1 MKTVLTV
8 LALIAA
14 PVTAPVAAYATPHV
28 EPALGN
34 TVVSTYEDGR
44 HGYLYLKAG
53 GLYDYIGRKKDA
65 SSGKWILK
73 GEQICLRQSK
83 PIPVPMTFCTGFPSE
98 GGIGTSWRSKAIS
111 GDPVTLQVVKGI
123 VR

>member
-1 MKTVLTV
+1 MMKILLAALT
-8 LALIAA
+8 LIAA
-14 PVTAPVAAYATPHV
+14 PIAAHAGPHV

-44 HGYLYLKAG
+44 HGYLYLKIG
-53 GLYDYIGRKKDA
+53 GLYDYVGRKNDA
-65 SSGKWILK
+65 SSGKWVLK

-83 PIPVPMTFCTGFPSE
+83 PIPMPMTFCTVFPSE
-98 GGIGTSWRSKAIS
+98 GGIGTSWKSKAIS
-111 GDPVTLQVVKGI
+111 GDPVVLQVVKGI